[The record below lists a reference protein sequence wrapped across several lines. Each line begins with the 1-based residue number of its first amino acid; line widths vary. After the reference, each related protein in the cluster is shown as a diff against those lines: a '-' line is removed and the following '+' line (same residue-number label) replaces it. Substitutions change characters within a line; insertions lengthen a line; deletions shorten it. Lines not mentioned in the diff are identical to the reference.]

1 MADFDD
7 YTDDIFMEEEEP
19 MKKRV
24 KLDTLDIFSIVLLLG
39 AVCLGGYFMLVFIN
53 PYTAL
58 NPLPPATPVPPVFIP
73 TATIT
78 PRQLDALWTL
88 TPTIQPTITE
98 TPRPTFTPIPTN
110 TPIVLFE
117 PTATLETP
125 TLTVTATPGMPF
137 EAEIQNIDSTIIHPD
152 TGCNWLGL
160 GGTIEDMDKSPLMG
174 VVIRVQGSL
183 LGSIVDMTT
192 VSGVSPSFGKSGF
205 ELILGEAPIPS
216 NETLYIRL
224 FDQAGL
230 PLSDKVYFSTSA
242 ECNENLVLIR
252 FKKVR

>member
-7 YTDDIFMEEEEP
+7 YNDDYFTEEEKAP
-19 MKKRV
+19 KRESIS
-24 KLDTLDIFSIVLLLG
+24 LDTLDIFSILLLLG

-58 NPLPPATPVPPVFIP
+58 NPLPPATPIPPIIFP

-78 PRQLDALWTL
+78 PQQLGDLWTA
-88 TPTIQPTITE
+88 TPTIQPTVTL
-98 TPRPTFTPIPTN
+98 TPRPTFTPFPTN

-117 PTATLETP
+117 PTATPVTP
-125 TLTVTATPGMPF
+125 TATATPGMPF

-152 TGCNWLGL
+152 TGCNWLGV
-160 GGTIEDMDKSPLMG
+160 GGTVEDRDKSPLLG

-183 LGSIVDMTT
+183 VGSLVDMTT
-192 VSGVSPSFGKSGF
+192 VSGVSPSYGKSGF
-205 ELILGEAPIPS
+205 EFILGEAPLPS
-216 NETLYIRL
+216 EETLYIRL

-230 PLSDKVYFSTSA
+230 PLSDQIYFSTSS
-242 ECNENLVLIR
+242 ECNQNLVLIR